1 MNALELIQPMV
12 SHQVIAPLYAKVLAH
27 AANALGLGPAYD
39 SLWPTGTLRS
49 PWSLALERLYQEVAS
64 LQVVPS
70 AAASSG
76 GSSGWL
82 RPDQVTFLDDAVS
95 KCDPAPVRL
104 RLNSSRGACLQ

>member
-1 MNALELIQPMV
+1 MV
-12 SHQVIAPLYAKVLAH
+12 SHQVIAPLYAKVLAQ
-27 AANALGLGPAYD
+27 AAHALGPGPAYN

-49 PWSLALERLYQEVAS
+49 PWSLTQERLYREVAS
-64 LQVVPS
+64 LQVMPS

-95 KCDPAPVRL
+95 KCVSGTVWL
-104 RLNSSRGACLQ
+104 QLKSSEKAICNDLG